1 MIDWSSTVLNMLWIL
16 GLAVILAVVS
26 YYRWQA
32 EGVLRQACRGA
43 AFQVSLAA
51 GVGLFGVGMAAVA
64 DSWWRRGIWGVLV
77 LLALGQGWQVTQSW
91 RKAK

>member
-1 MIDWSSTVLNMLWIL
+1 MIDWSSTVVNMLWIL

-32 EGVLRQACRGA
+32 GGALRQACSDA
-43 AFQVSLAA
+43 AFQISLAA

-64 DSWWRRGIWGVLV
+64 DSWWRRGLWGALA
-77 LLALGQGWQVTQSW
+77 LLALGQGWQATRSW